1 MSETTSALI
10 AGFLGIVTGG
20 TARFLVIR
28 HHQRSAPAP
37 AEESAPLAAEE
48 SAPVATETAGAGA
61 GAERTGAVGART
73 GPPGPGGAAMG
84 VAATPRPLWRV
95 VRRPPLLEVA
105 MAAVWALLALRVW
118 PAHPAALPAYLVLG
132 FACVTL
138 AVIDLDTR
146 LLPDRITIPAFAL
159 VAVLLLVASLV
170 EHDLGRMLRGL
181 EAALAGSAGLLVLV
195 LISPGGMGRGDVKFA
210 LVLGLAL
217 GWLGWDAL
225 LAGFAAAFL
234 IGGVA
239 ALVAV
244 LVLRM
249 GRKAHIPFGPWLA
262 AGTLLAILAATTP
275 PPPS

>member
-1 MSETTSALI
+1 MSETTPALI

-28 HHQRSAPAP
+28 HHVRSAAVAGAVASAGGGAEVPAAAGTAEVPAP
-37 AEESAPLAAEE
+37 
-48 SAPVATETAGAGA
+48 G
-61 GAERTGAVGART
+61 RTV
-73 GPPGPGGAAMG
+73 
-84 VAATPRPLWRV
+84 TPRPLWPV

-159 VAVLLLVASLV
+159 VAVLLLIASLV

-195 LISPGGMGRGDVKFA
+195 VISPGGMGRGDVKFA

-217 GWLGWDAL
+217 GWLGWDVL
-225 LAGFAAAFL
+225 VAGFVAAFL

-239 ALVAV
+239 ALAAV

-262 AGTLLAILAATTP
+262 AGALLAVLAATSP
-275 PPPS
+275 PPG

>member
-1 MSETTSALI
+1 MRETTPALI
-10 AGFLGIVTGG
+10 AGILGIVAGG
-20 TARFLVIR
+20 GARFLVVR
-28 HHQRSAPAP
+28 HHERSVPVVV
-37 AEESAPLAAEE
+37 EE
-48 SAPVATETAGAGA
+48 SAPVATEPAAA
-61 GAERTGAVGART
+61 ALEVAAA
-73 GPPGPGGAAMG
+73 GGAAQ
-84 VAATPRPLWRV
+84 RRLWPV
-95 VRRPPLLEVA
+95 VGRPPLLE
-105 MAAVWALLALRVW
+105 AAIALVWALLGLRVW
-118 PAHPAALPAYLVLG
+118 PAHPSGLPAYLVLG

-181 EAALAGSAGLLVLV
+181 EGALVGSAALLALV
-195 LISPGGMGRGDVKFA
+195 LISPGGMGRGDAKFG

-225 LAGFAAAFL
+225 VAGFVGAFL

-239 ALVAV
+239 ALAAV

-262 AGTLLAILAATTP
+262 AGTLLAVLAASS
-275 PPPS
+275 PPS

>member
-20 TARFLVIR
+20 PARFLVIR
-28 HHQRSAPAP
+28 HHEHHQRSAP
-37 AEESAPLAAEE
+37 LATA
-48 SAPVATETAGAGA
+48 VATGGG
-61 GAERTGAVGART
+61 GAEVPAAGET
-73 GPPGPGGAAMG
+73 PG
-84 VAATPRPLWRV
+84 PRPLWPV
-95 VRRPPLLEVA
+95 VRRPPLLEVV

-138 AVIDLDTR
+138 AVIDFDTR
-146 LLPDRITIPAFAL
+146 LLPDRLTIPAFAL

-195 LISPGGMGRGDVKFA
+195 FISPGGMGRGDVKFA

-262 AGTLLAILAATTP
+262 AGTLLAILAAT

>member
-1 MSETTSALI
+1 MAL
-10 AGFLGIVTGG
+10 
-20 TARFLVIR
+20 
-28 HHQRSAPAP
+28 
-37 AEESAPLAAEE
+37 
-48 SAPVATETAGAGA
+48 
-61 GAERTGAVGART
+61 
-73 GPPGPGGAAMG
+73 
-84 VAATPRPLWRV
+84 
-95 VRRPPLLEVA
+95 
-105 MAAVWALLALRVW
+105 VWALLGLRVW

-132 FACVTL
+132 FACVAL

-181 EAALAGSAGLLVLV
+181 EGALVASGFLLALV
-195 LISPGGMGRGDVKFA
+195 FIAPGGMGRGDAKIA

-225 LAGFAAAFL
+225 VAGFVGAFL

-239 ALVAV
+239 ALAAV
-244 LVLRM
+244 LILRV

-262 AGTLLAILAATTP
+262 AGTLLAVLAATP
-275 PPPS
+275 PLPS

>member
-10 AGFLGIVTGG
+10 AGFLGIVTCG
-20 TARFLVIR
+20 TARLLVIR
-28 HHQRSAPAP
+28 HHERSEPVPSEA
-37 AEESAPLAAEE
+37 
-48 SAPVATETAGAGA
+48 SAPVAAERSAEAATEPAGAGA
-61 GAERTGAVGART
+61 RAEPSGAVAAGAES
-73 GPPGPGGAAMG
+73 PGPGGAATE
-84 VAATPRPLWRV
+84 VAATPRPLWPV

-105 MAAVWALLALRVW
+105 MAAVWGLLALRVW

-146 LLPDRITIPAFAL
+146 LLPDRITLPAFAL

-181 EAALAGSAGLLVLV
+181 EAALAGSAGLLL
-195 LISPGGMGRGDVKFA
+195 LAFISPGGMGRGDVKFA

-217 GWLGWDAL
+217 GWLGWDAVA
-225 LAGFAAAFL
+225 AGFVAAFL

-249 GRKAHIPFGPWLA
+249 GRKAQIPFGPWLA
-262 AGTLLAILAATTP
+262 AGTLLAILAAT